1 MLQHWQDGQVRQ
13 IETTLTL
20 PPAMQRA
27 ILDFLGQ
34 EIAAAK
40 AGLEAS
46 LAESRQAATDLA
58 TENESLG
65 GQLESQITALA
76 ELAAENATQRGRLE
90 QLEAETIRTKH
101 EAALQVEATEARA
114 HSEQQARE
122 AAQVALAKA
131 ELRLEALPRLEDE
144 SARRQTAL
152 DTERIAR
159 TDAERLAATA
169 EVKAAGLAD
178 RLADAQ
184 AQNKQS
190 AAQNERLTAELV
202 QLRSELKETSLAAHA
217 AQRQMDVLQAELA
230 SERNALRH
238 RRRRR
243 ERQGLSFQLVL
254 NLSARRHPASGNLAV
269 RCWRQRRPLAGP
281 SNLPALM
288 QKTNHRL
295 DHLHHQ
301 FPFSQHQRLDH
312 RRDART
318 LGRFADC
325 LLGQQFGHRAVQGV
339 GQRFQRHQRRQGG
352 ARLVA
357 RDSGNLHLD
366 EVGELFL
373 GKGGAVAV
381 GSNVAA
387 QPPRQRCTVAFD
399 HKRALENSRLWS
411 GQRAGLVSMQ

>member
-1 MLQHWQDGQVRQ
+1 MPRESSITQAQVDAAADTIKAEGGRPTSRNLRERLGTGSMGTLHRMLQHWQDGQVRQ

-58 TENESLG
+58 TENERQG
-65 GQLESQITALA
+65 AQIESQATALS

-230 SERNALRH
+230 SERNAL
-238 RRRRR
+238 
-243 ERQGLSFQLVL
+243 Q
-254 NLSARRHPASGNLAV
+254 APASTPRTA
-269 RCWRQRRPLAGP
+269 RAK
-281 SNLPALM
+281 LPAG
-288 QKTNHRL
+288 T
-295 DHLHHQ
+295 
-301 FPFSQHQRLDH
+301 
-312 RRDART
+312 
-318 LGRFADC
+318 
-325 LLGQQFGHRAVQGV
+325 
-339 GQRFQRHQRRQGG
+339 
-352 ARLVA
+352 
-357 RDSGNLHLD
+357 
-366 EVGELFL
+366 
-373 GKGGAVAV
+373 
-381 GSNVAA
+381 
-387 QPPRQRCTVAFD
+387 
-399 HKRALENSRLWS
+399 
-411 GQRAGLVSMQ
+411 